1 MLSGTRRISNN
12 LQGSLRQSSLQKSRS
27 NIGRQS
33 ALSPAMAQSHSKEK
47 FINQAV
53 SGAQSVNY
61 AASSYHSPPIQ
72 QQNSQ
77 AFLEAFEENKRLK
90 REMDELLN
98 GSSDF
103 GNSSNV
109 ALLQHYSHNQQ

>member
-1 MLSGTRRISNN
+1 M
-12 LQGSLRQSSLQKSRS
+12 
-27 NIGRQS
+27 
-33 ALSPAMAQSHSKEK
+33 
-47 FINQAV
+47 
-53 SGAQSVNY
+53 QSVNY

-109 ALLQHYSHNQQ
+109 ALLQHYSQNQQEAVFLREQ